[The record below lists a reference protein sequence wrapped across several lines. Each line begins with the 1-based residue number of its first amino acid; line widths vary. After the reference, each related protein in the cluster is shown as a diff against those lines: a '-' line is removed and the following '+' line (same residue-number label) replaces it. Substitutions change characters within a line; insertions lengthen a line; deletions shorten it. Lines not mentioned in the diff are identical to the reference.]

1 MGMMWGRRV
10 KKESGGRGSGD
21 RKSSV
26 DRQLTTVY
34 DGRPVMIGDSNVS
47 KSY

>member
-1 MGMMWGRRV
+1 
-10 KKESGGRGSGD
+10 
-21 RKSSV
+21 
-26 DRQLTTVY
+26 LTTVY